1 MIVVGDE
8 GAAIVVV
15 SGLVDNAVHVP
26 TPVAAI
32 VAVEYWQVVRSGPAS
47 GFAMAMTS
55 AVSVHPFTVQIN
67 PYVPAREKPLVPVEA
82 ADGVVIFAT
91 AGLADSS
98 VHVPAPIAV
107 SVAVEYWQVV

>member
-26 TPVAAI
+26 TPLAAI

-47 GFAMAMTS
+47 GLAIAMTS
-55 AVSVHPFTVQIN
+55 AVSVHPFTVHMK
-67 PYVPAREKPLVPVEA
+67 PYVPAAEKPLVPVEGA
-82 ADGVVIFAT
+82 EGEVIFAT
-91 AGLADSS
+91 AGFADNK

-107 SVAVEYWQVV
+107 SVAVEY

>member
-1 MIVVGDE
+1 MTVVGDE

-26 TPVAAI
+26 APLAVI

-47 GFAMAMTS
+47 GLAIAMTS
-55 AVSVHPFTVQIN
+55 AVSVHPFTVQMK
-67 PYVPAREKPLVPVEA
+67 PYVPAREKPLVPVAGVDGEA
-82 ADGVVIFAT
+82 MLAT
-91 AGLADSS
+91 AGLADNK

-107 SVAVEYWQVV
+107 SVAVEY